1 MIIKIMTKK
10 EKKVTFRV
18 NRLVTLPSPFA
29 GFNEFKVGDQIEL
42 NRGYTATC
50 QKINKKGEAL
60 FLLDQVLEKEVP
72 HNEAKDPMNHAFFDA
87 DIFDDV
93 KDCVVRFNNNMIFRL
108 PYAEEIFGELN
119 WVKPSKKKQWEL
131 MKSAKNRIAVD
142 QDGNSIWYWL
152 ENQYKDSA
160 STFAYANGNG
170 FAYYYNASSTYG
182 VRPVFKLKIQ

>member
-10 EKKVTFRV
+10 EKKVTFCV
-18 NRLVTLPSPFA
+18 NRLVTLPSLFA
-29 GFNEFKVGDQIEL
+29 DFNEFKVGDQIEL

-72 HNEAKDPMNHAFFDA
+72 HNEVQNLMNHAFFDA

-93 KDCVVRFNNNMIFRL
+93 KDYVVRFNNNMIFRL
-108 PYAEEIFGELN
+108 PYTEEVFGELD

-142 QDGNSIWYWL
+142 QDGNSTWYWL
-152 ENQYKDSA
+152 ENQHKDSA
-160 STFAYANGNG
+160 SNFAIADSSGY
-170 FAYYYNASSTYG
+170 AYYNSASYPSS